1 MKTGGKR
8 LEKMLRE
15 GKIPCRGGVWIDTY
29 NQTTDKDIAGTI
41 LCGIDFRCMHYVTTI
56 EDER

>member
-29 NQTTDKDIAGTI
+29 NQTTDEDTAGTI
-41 LCGIDFRCMHYVTTI
+41 CCGVDFRNEIYVT
-56 EDER
+56 DER